1 VKSLDIILSG
11 GKPDRLWLRG
21 ISHANRSEPILAI
34 DLSVI
39 SQENGAFKFW
49 QIGQKGSIAADATRF
64 SE

>member
-1 VKSLDIILSG
+1 MTCSVSSNIL
-11 GKPDRLWLRG
+11 L
-21 ISHANRSEPILAI
+21 LAL
-34 DLSVI
+34 DLSAI